1 MLHSKT
7 AAPLTGIKL
16 LPIPQGDP
24 RNGALAKDLLNQL
37 TQGVFTVFPLPD
49 HQNGGHAMSE
59 IPDRV
64 DGECRCQDLQEQMA
78 LAFSFNALQEAI
90 NLFLI
95 VLWVVRETRRLEEEV
110 LRRFVR
116 FK

>member
-7 AAPLTGIKL
+7 AAPLTGIEL
-16 LPIPQGDP
+16 LPIPQGDACD
-24 RNGALAKDLLNQL
+24 GAFAKDLLNQL
-37 TQGVFTVFPLPD
+37 TQGVFTVLPLTD

-78 LAFSFNALQEAI
+78 LAFPFNALQEAI

-95 VLWVVRETRRLEEEV
+95 GLWVVRETRRLQEEV
-110 LRRFVR
+110 LRRIVW